1 MDHIDR
7 ETQLGKGRDESA
19 IARTTYQLLL
29 ALNYMHQRGV
39 CHRDLKPNNIM
50 FEHRKYGPRNS
61 FIRLIDFGFA
71 VKQS

>member
-1 MDHIDR
+1 MDMIDR
-7 ETQLGKGRDESA
+7 ETQLGKVLDERA

-50 FEHRKYGPRNS
+50 FEHRKYGPKNS
-61 FIRLIDFGFA
+61 SIRLIDFGFA